1 MTETTDPNPGT
12 TDIPTRTVQVGPVRL
27 DRTALVARIRADPAP
42 VIVIEAPAGMGKSWL
57 LSDLAG
63 DCPIARDVHPFD
75 GAQFWDVPN
84 VPLVDSL
91 PEQRLILTKRPET
104 AIPELARAEV
114 YGRVS
119 RYGTDDLL
127 FTPDDLAA
135 LPTQDTLMARTG
147 GWPCLLPAA
156 LSGKAGSGALT
167 RFLQDDLL
175 AQIPSARLVAFQ
187 AYLTN
192 PGAAHDAGLLAG
204 LPFVGGTVLHPALA
218 AVRQPMLSAIR
229 SLLATRV
236 GNPQEARAIAVTQ
249 AALGQTPEAIAIFQS
264 IGAWQVALQTLQAA
278 GGPFFIHRFGPDA
291 FDRMLSGFPPDM
303 ALTEEVLILSRA
315 IQAVKRGEVPLTR
328 RLLIDRYGPIAADA
342 RAVLA
347 DRTHHSLEFR
357 FFRLLL
363 RTWEDFDLDLRFL
376 DDAYALLAELPAED
390 DLRRGSF
397 YNAVL
402 EFYIRARR
410 FPEADHAASR
420 AATHYARTK
429 IPILSFYIDLHRAII
444 RLFMGEPAGA
454 RHYSAAARAHLQAAR
469 HDSPGDARLLAL
481 LDACIDYESGHGEAL
496 TRFLSLELDAF
507 AQGEIWPSMV
517 ELFLIYGSQAL
528 REHYST
534 MAARSFLDRWR
545 VTQERSSQFRTL
557 IDIREVTVL
566 QNGNRWAEAAQK
578 AASVPMRI
586 TLGFVQAG
594 DGLADLHDRDET
606 ALALVWLRQMAQV
619 TPTRPGLPQ
628 LIERML
634 DNPHLTARQ
643 RAGAE
648 IWRAHV
654 LRRQRQGAAAQA
666 QLTRTLA
673 QAAQAGSVAILG
685 EERTF
690 LTDLTANRRARDTLD
705 HSEPVRRVLKRV
717 AEAGPGRLNR
727 GQAAGLTRQETRIL
741 HALSEGATNKA
752 IANLLVLSEAT
763 VKFHLAN
770 LYRKLGCTSRRDAV
784 KAGSALRLTS

>member
-1 MTETTDPNPGT
+1 MTTDGPAPSRLGPAGGGFT
-12 TDIPTRTVQVGPVRL
+12 LRLTRA
-27 DRTALVARIRADPAP
+27 ALLARIRADPAP

-57 LSDLAG
+57 LADLAG
-63 DCPIARDVHPFD
+63 DQPIATGETPVG

-84 VPLVDSL
+84 IPLAGDL
-91 PEQRLILTKRPET
+91 PEHRLILAKRPDT

-119 RYGTDDLL
+119 RYGPADLL
-127 FTPDDLAA
+127 FTPADLAA
-135 LPTQDTLMARTG
+135 LPEADTLMARTG

-167 RFLQDDLL
+167 AFLQDDLL
-175 AQIPSARLVAFQ
+175 KGIPSARLVAFQ
-187 AYLTN
+187 VYLTD
-192 PGAAHDAGLLAG
+192 PAATHDAGLLTG
-204 LPFVGGTVLHPALA
+204 LPFVGGKVLHPALA
-218 AVRQPMLSAIR
+218 AVRQPMLRAIKA
-229 SLLATRV
+229 LLAVRV
-236 GNPQEARAIAVTQ
+236 TNPQEARAIAVAQ
-249 AALGQTPEAIAIFQS
+249 VALGQTPEAIAIFQS
-264 IGAWQVALQTLQAA
+264 LGAWSTALQTLDAA
-278 GGPFFIHRFGPDA
+278 GGPFFIHRFGADA

-303 ALTEEVLILSRA
+303 ALSEETLVLCRA

-328 RLLIDRYGPIAADA
+328 RILIDRYGPVAADA
-342 RAVLA
+342 HAVLS
-347 DRTHHSLEFR
+347 DRRHHSLEFR

-390 DLRRGSF
+390 DLHRGSF

-420 AATHYARTK
+420 AATHYARAK

-444 RLFMGEPAGA
+444 RLFMGEPSGA
-454 RHYSAAARAHLQAAR
+454 RQHSAAARAHLLAAR
-469 HDSPGDARLLAL
+469 HDSPGDARLLTL
-481 LDACIDYESGHGEAL
+481 LDACIDYESGHAEAL
-496 TRFLSLELDAF
+496 TRFLSLEFDAF
-507 AQGEIWPSMV
+507 AQGEIWPSLV
-517 ELFLIYGSQAL
+517 ELSLIYGSQAL
-528 REHYST
+528 GEHYST

-578 AASVPMRI
+578 AGGLPSRI
-586 TLGFVQAG
+586 TLAFVQTG
-594 DGLADLHDRDET
+594 EGLGDLHDRDET
-606 ALALVWLRQMAQV
+606 ALALVWLRHMARV
-619 TPTRPGLPQ
+619 TPTRPGLVQ
-628 LIERML
+628 LIEGML

-643 RAGAE
+643 RIGAE

-654 LRRQRQGAAAQA
+654 MRRQRLGAGAQT
-666 QLTRTLA
+666 QLARTLA
-673 QAAQAGSVAILG
+673 QAAQAGSVATLG
-685 EERTF
+685 EERAF
-690 LTDLTANRRARDTLD
+690 LSDLTATRRLRDTLD
-705 HSEPVRRVLKRV
+705 RSEPVRRVLKQL
-717 AEAGPGRLNR
+717 AEAGPGRLTR

-741 HALSEGATNKA
+741 HALTEGAANKA
-752 IANLLVLSEAT
+752 IANMLGLSEAT

-770 LYRKLGCTSRRDAV
+770 LYRKLGCSSRRDAV
-784 KAGSALRLTS
+784 KAASALRLVS